1 MSFAR
6 RLQKELAE
14 IREADLPYFTN
25 IQVDES
31 NILVW
36 RALLVPNNQPYN
48 KGAFLVEFNFPPEY
62 PFKPPQVNVERG
74 LWF

>member
-1 MSFAR
+1 MSSSR

-14 IREADLPYFTN
+14 IKAADLPYFTN

-36 RALLVPNNQPYN
+36 RGLLVPNSPPYN
-48 KGAFLVEFNFPPEY
+48 KGAFILEINFPPEY
-62 PFKPPQVNVERG
+62 PFKPPQVNIERS
-74 LWF
+74 